1 MVDQALT
8 GQRRGN
14 TADGAGQ
21 PAALETLGLRKS
33 FGALR
38 VADGIDF
45 RLADGARHALIG
57 PNGAGKTTLINLITG
72 ALPPSAGRI
81 RLRGTDITRLPQHA
95 RVRLGLARTF
105 QINQLFGALAVID
118 HVALAL
124 AERTGASRHF
134 WRPLGREDALLD
146 EAFALLDTL
155 GLAPVALQPAR
166 TLPYGAQRIVEIAI
180 ALAARP
186 RILLLDEPA
195 AGVPAADTRAILDA
209 IERLHEDIAV
219 LIVEHDMDLVFRF
232 ARRITVM
239 VGGAIL
245 TEGTRAEIAADPR
258 VRAAYLGRRQ
268 MAERASALELSR
280 AARRLRRHRGPGAF
294 DLRIRRGECVAVL
307 GRNGVGKID
316 AARDHHGPHDACRTG
331 PSGSRAR
338 TSAAGAPPARARRAR
353 LGAPGA
359 RDLPFAHGA
368 RQPRRGEPA
377 RRLDRGARLRR
388 CSRAC
393 ASAPA
398 SRAARCPAASSR
410 CWRSPARWSATRRC
424 C

>member
-1 MVDQALT
+1 MDQRALAGYVPMVDQGLT
-8 GQRRGN
+8 RQQRENAVHGPS
-14 TADGAGQ
+14 G
-21 PAALETLGLRKS
+21 PAALETLGLHKS

-45 RLADGARHALIG
+45 RLPHGARHALIG

-81 RLRGTDITRLPQHA
+81 RLHGADITHLPQHA

-118 HVALAL
+118 HVALAI

-155 GLAPVALQPAR
+155 GLASVATAPIR
-166 TLPYGAQRIVEIAI
+166 TLPYGDQRIVEIAI

-209 IERLHEDIAV
+209 IERLHEEIAV

-245 TEGTRAEIAADPR
+245 TEGTREEIAADPR
-258 VRAAYLGRRQ
+258 VRAAYLGQRQ
-268 MAERASALELSR
+268 
-280 AARRLRRHRGPGAF
+280 
-294 DLRIRRGECVAVL
+294 
-307 GRNGVGKID
+307 
-316 AARDHHGPHDACRTG
+316 HD
-331 PSGSRAR
+331 
-338 TSAAGAPPARARRAR
+338 
-353 LGAPGA
+353 
-359 RDLPFAHGA
+359 
-368 RQPRRGEPA
+368 
-377 RRLDRGARLRR
+377 
-388 CSRAC
+388 
-393 ASAPA
+393 
-398 SRAARCPAASSR
+398 
-410 CWRSPARWSATRRC
+410 
-424 C
+424 

>member
-8 GQRRGN
+8 GQRPGN
-14 TADGAGQ
+14 AAAGAGE
-21 PAALETLGLRKS
+21 PALETLGLRKS

-45 RLADGARHALIG
+45 RLPHGARHALIG

-81 RLRGTDITRLPQHA
+81 RLRGADITHLPQHA

-105 QINQLFGALAVID
+105 QINQLFGGLAVID

-146 EAFALLDTL
+146 DAFALLDTL
-155 GLAPVALQPAR
+155 GLAPVALQPVR
-166 TLPYGAQRIVEIAI
+166 TLPYGAQRIVEIAL

-186 RILLLDEPA
+186 RVLLLDEPA

-209 IERLHEDIAV
+209 LERLHERIAV

-239 VGGAIL
+239 VAGAIL
-245 TEGTRAEIAADPR
+245 TEGTREEIAADPR
-258 VRAAYLGRRQ
+258 VRAAYLGQRQ
-268 MAERASALELSR
+268 
-280 AARRLRRHRGPGAF
+280 
-294 DLRIRRGECVAVL
+294 
-307 GRNGVGKID
+307 
-316 AARDHHGPHDACRTG
+316 HG
-331 PSGSRAR
+331 
-338 TSAAGAPPARARRAR
+338 
-353 LGAPGA
+353 
-359 RDLPFAHGA
+359 
-368 RQPRRGEPA
+368 
-377 RRLDRGARLRR
+377 
-388 CSRAC
+388 
-393 ASAPA
+393 
-398 SRAARCPAASSR
+398 
-410 CWRSPARWSATRRC
+410 
-424 C
+424 